1 MAFVRI
7 KPKKSTGRGAAD
19 SVSMGAYLADGKD
32 ISRKSV
38 VFRFSRSVVEQLGW
52 DKEGTTAVV
61 LEGTDTDVGFLQI
74 TPDPAGYSVT
84 GKSTKSAQSRGITV
98 AIDRFQHYIL
108 NEAPVPTMP
117 VQFMVEGDTLIVE
130 CPEPVADPPP
140 QPTRVVSRDEQF
152 ADLVADVKPMP
163 KPKLQLHV
171 SAMRSDTK
179 AKRPYKR

>member
-1 MAFVRI
+1 
-7 KPKKSTGRGAAD
+7 
-19 SVSMGAYLADGKD
+19 
-32 ISRKSV
+32 
-38 VFRFSRSVVEQLGW
+38 LGW

-130 CPEPVADPPP
+130 CPDWLRFNPLSVPQPEPVADPPP